1 MLIAFLVLLFFSG
14 FFSISETSMMALN
27 RYRLRHL
34 AKTGNRG
41 ARRTARLLERTDR
54 LLGVIL
60 LGNNLA
66 NTAAAALVTVITFR
80 VVGQS
85 ELSLTIAT
93 LVVTAAILI
102 FSEITPKIIGATYP
116 ERIAFP
122 ASFVLA
128 PLLKLAYPIVW
139 FANIFVRGDD
149 FGKPPSYGMNG
160 YLYLA
165 HTDLACPQSEGAP
178 EAFMLSDVKL
188 AGIITV
194 TSGSVNQLVT
204 VQDTAANRQS
214 HWALIEINELAGYPG
229 KHLIHR
235 CGEITWTGSPSST
248 AEPCT
253 TRTSLA
259 GQALSVGKFFAL
271 DAETGKELWRKNL
284 GGIIRANP
292 VSYLVDGRQFVSIA
306 AGNSIFTFGLDH

>member
-1 MLIAFLVLLFFSG
+1 MDDIPLHALLIAFVVLLFFSG

-66 NTAAAALVTVITFR
+66 NTAAAALVTAIAFR
-80 VVGQS
+80 VFGQS

-128 PLLKLAYPIVW
+128 PLLKVAYPIVW
-139 FANIFVRGDD
+139 FANIFV
-149 FGKPPSYGMNG
+149 NG
-160 YLYLA
+160 LLWLLRLKSQNTQA
-165 HTDLACPQSEGAP
+165 HTLTLEELRTLVLEGGNFLPQTHQKILLNLFDLQ
-178 EAFMLSDVKL
+178 
-188 AGIITV
+188 
-194 TSGSVNQLVT
+194 
-204 VQDTAANRQS
+204 
-214 HWALIEINELAGYPG
+214 
-229 KHLIHR
+229 
-235 CGEITWTGSPSST
+235 
-248 AEPCT
+248 
-253 TRTSLA
+253 
-259 GQALSVGKFFAL
+259 
-271 DAETGKELWRKNL
+271 
-284 GGIIRANP
+284 
-292 VSYLVDGRQFVSIA
+292 
-306 AGNSIFTFGLDH
+306 